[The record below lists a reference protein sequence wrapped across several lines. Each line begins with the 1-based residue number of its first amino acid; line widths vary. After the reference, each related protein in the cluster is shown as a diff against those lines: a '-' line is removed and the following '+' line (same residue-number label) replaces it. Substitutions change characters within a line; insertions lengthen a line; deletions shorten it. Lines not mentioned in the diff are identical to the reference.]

1 MNDEDKTKEQLIGEV
16 AGLRGRIEEL
26 ERQIQR
32 QGTAGRPG
40 QETGE
45 LEIYRTVLNATE
57 DAVSFMDTEGKTIFV
72 NETLARWLHTPKEKL
87 LNTNMLDAVP
97 EPWRTAWKAYA
108 DKAVLTGEA
117 QRFEDEREGR
127 WFAHRVFPI
136 KEPDNTVSCL
146 AVYTVDITK
155 QKLLDAELRQSEAKY
170 RALVEGIPAV
180 TYIAD
185 VDTYTT
191 ALYVSP
197 QIQAV
202 LGLSD
207 EDVKADPDF
216 WHKRLHPDDR
226 EFALAKISEA
236 QGTDAPLVGEYRM
249 LKDNGQ
255 VVWVHDEARV
265 VKDDSGRPLYLQGVL
280 FDITDRRRM
289 EYLALA
295 QRDLAIGLTEMT
307 QLDQAMRLCLDT
319 ALNASGMDGGAVYLV
334 EQKSGALHLVS
345 WRGLSPEFVEA
356 TRSYPPDSPN
366 ARLVDLGEPVY
377 KTHATSDLPL
387 DEVRRREGLRGLG
400 VIPIQHQGQVIGCL
414 NVASRDADEIPL
426 YARTALET
434 VGGQMGTVIR
444 RFQAEK
450 KFRDIFENAVE
461 GIFQATPDG
470 RFLSANP
477 ALARIFG
484 YDSSEELI
492 EKVTD
497 IGKQL
502 NVDPELRKEYLR
514 QLYTEGYCRNVEGLM
529 YRKDGTRIWV
539 CANAR
544 AVRGET
550 GEVLYNEGTMQDI
563 TEKKL
568 AQEQILMQRD
578 LALRLAQI
586 ETLTEGLEL
595 ILKTAVK
602 ASGMESGGIL
612 LKNDA
617 TQDLELIS
625 FVNLSGEFER
635 KTRRIQPGSHA
646 WSLITEGKSLFM
658 RPDEQSTPMAFEEGY
673 KYGAI
678 IPILRRREVIGSL
691 NMASHIREDIHA
703 QARIGLDFLA
713 AELGN
718 IIARMQTRQ
727 RLEQEIATRREMEQ
741 ALEAERLNLQ
751 EANAALKVL
760 LKHREEDRKE
770 LEERLVSNVK
780 ELVLPHVEK
789 LKKSRLDP
797 SQQTKVDFIET
808 NLKEILS
815 PFLNNLRGFNFTPRQ
830 LEVIALVKEGRT
842 TKDIADLLHVSKEAI
857 DMQRFLIRKKLGL
870 NKEKANLRSHL
881 LSLV

>member
-1 MNDEDKTKEQLIGEV
+1 MLLVCRRLFLIRGKRHVGQTKQYNQ
-16 AGLRGRIEEL
+16 AR
-26 ERQIQR
+26 
-32 QGTAGRPG
+32 
-40 QETGE
+40 
-45 LEIYRTVLNATE
+45 
-57 DAVSFMDTEGKTIFV
+57 SSS
-72 NETLARWLHTPKEKL
+72 ARWLHVPQESL
-87 LNTNMLDAVP
+87 LGANLFDAIP
-97 EPWRTAWKAYA
+97 EPWKTARRAYA

-127 WFAHRVFPI
+127 WFEHRIYPI
-136 KEPDNTVSCL
+136 QGPDNTVSHL
-146 AVYTVDITK
+146 AVYAIDITK

-180 TYIAD
+180 TYMAD
-185 VDTYTT
+185 VDTYTS

-202 LGLSD
+202 LGLS
-207 EDVKADPDF
+207 EEEAKADPEF

-226 EFALAKISEA
+226 EFALAKIGEA
-236 QGTDAPLVGEYRM
+236 QETGAPLVGEYRM
-249 LKDNGQ
+249 VKDDGQ
-255 VVWVHDEARV
+255 VIWVHDEARV
-265 VKDDSGRPLYLQGVL
+265 VKDDTGRPLYLQGIM
-280 FDITDRRRM
+280 FDITERRRM
-289 EYLALA
+289 EDLASA
-295 QRDLAIGLTEMT
+295 QRDLAMALTEMT

-319 ALNASGMDGGAVYLV
+319 AHDVSGMDCGAVYLV
-334 EQKSGALHLVS
+334 EEKSGDLHLVS
-345 WRGLSPEFVEA
+345 WRGLSPEFVDA
-356 TRSYPPDSPN
+356 ARFYPPDSPN
-366 ARLVDLGEPVY
+366 AKLVQRGKPVY
-377 KTHATSDLPL
+377 KSHATLNIPL

-414 NVASRDADEIPL
+414 NVGSHGMGEVPL
-426 YARTALET
+426 YARTAFET
-434 VGGQMGTVIR
+434 VGAQMGTVIR

-502 NVDPELRKEYLR
+502 NVDSELRKEYLR
-514 QLYTEGYCRNVEGLM
+514 QLYTEGYCRNLEGLM

-539 CANAR
+539 SVNAR

-550 GEVLYNEGTMQDI
+550 GEVLYHEGTLQDI
-563 TEKKL
+563 TEKRL

-578 LALRLAQI
+578 LALELAQI

-595 ILKTAVK
+595 ILTRAVK
-602 ASGMESGGIL
+602 TSDMECGGIL

-625 FVNLSGEFER
+625 SVNLSEEFER
-635 KTRRIQPGSHA
+635 KVRRVRPGSSEN
-646 WSLITEGKSLFM
+646 WSLIMKGKSLFM
-658 RPDEQSTPMAFEEGY
+658 RPDKESTPMAFQEGY
-673 KYGAI
+673 KCFAMV
-678 IPILRRREVIGSL
+678 PMLRKGEVIGSL
-691 NMASHIREDIHA
+691 NMASHVREEIPA
-703 QARIGLDFLA
+703 QARFSLDFLA

-727 RLEQEIATRREMEQ
+727 RLEQEIAIRREMEK

-760 LKHREEDRKE
+760 LKHREEDKE
-770 LEERLVSNVK
+770 VLEERFVSNVK
-780 ELVLPHVEK
+780 QLVLPHVEK
-789 LKKSRLDP
+789 LKKSRLEP
-797 SQQTKVDFIET
+797 SQQTKVDSIET

-815 PFLNNLRGFNFTPRQ
+815 LFLNNLRGFNFTPRQ

-857 DMQRFLIRKKLGL
+857 DIQRFRIRTKLGL
-870 NKEKANLRSHL
+870 NKQKANLRSYL